1 MNGELSA
8 NNHAVR
14 LPFIVYYIEKLCV
27 SLSNYE
33 SLDNFY
39 SLLFTKL

>member
-14 LPFIVYYIEKLCV
+14 SPFIVYYIEKRCV
-27 SLSNYE
+27 SL
-33 SLDNFY
+33 
-39 SLLFTKL
+39 

>member
-14 LPFIVYYIEKLCV
+14 SPFIVYYIEKTLCV
-27 SLSNYE
+27 LKQSQA
-33 SLDNFY
+33 LDNFY

>member
-14 LPFIVYYIEKLCV
+14 SPFIVYYIEKRCV
-27 SLSNYE
+27 LKQLQA
-33 SLDNFY
+33 LDNFY